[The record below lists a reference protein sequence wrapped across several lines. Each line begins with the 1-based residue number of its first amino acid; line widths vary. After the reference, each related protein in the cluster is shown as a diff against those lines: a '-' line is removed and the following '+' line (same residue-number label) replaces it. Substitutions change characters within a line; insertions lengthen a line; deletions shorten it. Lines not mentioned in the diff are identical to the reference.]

1 MFYEV
6 LKMLWKQMPH
16 AMNVWKINNRWHTG
30 KRLRDYDKKR
40 QKTNGKKSSIFY
52 VIYQARNMLSLS
64 TFFFLKGRNMGYKCS
79 PKHLVCYSIN
89 FRAIW
94 AQTSSLC
101 NFFCPR
107 GSHIYEMLE
116 NYFQVSIFRIFSL
129 FLRKIVQNTKKIKNQ
144 NGLIT

>member
-1 MFYEV
+1 MHVILSNLVMVIAHREKV
-6 LKMLWKQMPH
+6 AWLW
-16 AMNVWKINNRWHTG
+16 
-30 KRLRDYDKKR
+30 
-40 QKTNGKKSSIFY
+40 QKTPKNEWQKIVHILRNISSYKHATAF
-52 VIYQARNMLSLS
+52 N
-64 TFFFLKGRNMGYKCS
+64 FFFVKGRNMGYKYS
-79 PKHLVCYSIN
+79 SKHLVCHSIN
-89 FRAIW
+89 FKAIW
-94 AQTSSLC
+94 AQTSSSC